1 MKKLFLI
8 LSICILHLPIRAQQS
23 DALGLVEC
31 IRKAGNRSPLN
42 RQKEIS
48 RESLELRL
56 RNLTTSWYP
65 AVGLNAQASY
75 NSETIDLSGLM
86 ENSPV
91 SIPSL
96 PLDQYKLWA
105 DVSQQLYD
113 GGLIRAQKTIEKI
126 THESELKQVEIDLL
140 VIKQQTNQVYFSLLL
155 TSKNKDILIVSLEEL
170 RERKKIIRSGVENGV
185 LLQEDLLS
193 MDAEE
198 LKIEQRLMG
207 LDLARQQLM
216 NTLSVLMDT
225 TLSEN
230 TLLAIPD
237 EPARDEGPGRRPEY
251 SLFEM
256 QKLKFDANS
265 KLVSSAEL
273 PRFFAFSQLAYGRPG
288 YNMISTD
295 FHTFYTVGVGMRWNF
310 LNYGNNLRQK
320 KLLDLQKGTIDI
332 RRENFDDQVRIQ
344 VDAEMAGM
352 IKYAE
357 MLEMDRQ
364 IVALRKNISA
374 ASFAKLTNG
383 VITATDY
390 LSDLNAEL
398 LAQLMYENHGI
409 LRLQSAYN
417 YLLLQGK
424 I

>member
-1 MKKLFLI
+1 MNKIFLI
-8 LSICILHLPIRAQQS
+8 LSVFVMHPAVHAQQNNPLS
-23 DALGLVEC
+23 LEEC
-31 IRKAGNRSPLN
+31 IRKTGNRSPLN

-48 RESLELRL
+48 RESHELRL
-56 RNLTTSWYP
+56 RNLTTGWYP

-86 ENSPV
+86 ENPPV

-105 DVSQQLYD
+105 DVNQQLYD
-113 GGLIRAQKTIEKI
+113 GGLTRAQKTIEKI
-126 THESELKQVEIDLL
+126 SHESELQLVETDLL
-140 VIKQQTNQVYFSLLL
+140 AIKQQTNQVYFSLLL
-155 TSKNKDILIVSLEEL
+155 TLKNRDILQVSLEEL
-170 RERKKIIRSGVENGV
+170 RERKNIIRSGVDNGV
-185 LLQEDLLS
+185 LLQENLLS

-198 LKIEQRLMG
+198 LKLEQRLLG
-207 LDLARQQLM
+207 LDLSRQQLL

-225 TLSEN
+225 SLSEN
-230 TLLAIPD
+230 TVLAIPD
-237 EPARDEGPGRRPEY
+237 EPARDDGPSRRPEY

-256 QKLKFDANS
+256 QKLKFDAS
-265 KLVSSAEL
+265 RKLVSAAEL
-273 PRFFAFSQLAYGRPG
+273 PRFFAFSHLAYGRPG

-295 FHTFYTVGVGMRWNF
+295 FHTFYTIGVGMKWNF
-310 LNYGNNLRQK
+310 LNYGNHLRQK
-320 KLLDLQKGTIDI
+320 KILDLQKSTVDI
-332 RRENFDDQVRIQ
+332 RRENFDDQVRLQ
-344 VDAEMAGM
+344 LDAEMASM

-357 MLEMDRQ
+357 MLKKDSQ

-374 ASFAKLTNG
+374 SSFAKLTNG